1 MYDNRGVLHTTDL
14 RKVGGSIVLAV
25 PPALLDLLKL
35 GVGIKVD
42 IDLENG
48 RLTIE
53 RKACPSYSLDELL
66 AQCGEADVLSAED
79 RAWIDAKPGGNELM

>member
-1 MYDNRGVLHTTDL
+1 M
-14 RKVGGSIVLAV
+14 
-25 PPALLDLLKL
+25 
-35 GVGIKVD
+35 D

-79 RAWIDAKPGGNELM
+79 RAWVDAKPVGNELM